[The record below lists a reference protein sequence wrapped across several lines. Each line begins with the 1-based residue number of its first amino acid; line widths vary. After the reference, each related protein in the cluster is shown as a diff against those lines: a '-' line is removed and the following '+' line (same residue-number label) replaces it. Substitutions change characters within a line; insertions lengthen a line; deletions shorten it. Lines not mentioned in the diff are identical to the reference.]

1 MKWSIYER
9 QPEEDAFRQV
19 PEGWIFTIGGP
30 WSYLKWS
37 YLVNDAQKAELL
49 ARIGRW
55 RFAFFVLFTA
65 MIVALAAIS
74 ESLSLSGTSD
84 WIRFA
89 TFAAVFSLLFFLLV
103 FVAMP
108 YIQLFILRPILTGAV
123 PATLAPTP
131 TTSTRIGF
139 WDSLLGGCRVLARTF
154 SSRFLIFACLLFG
167 FLSIKSGYD
176 AFTSKADYAYPIAWA
191 FFDAMNSSTFFFV
204 VFFGVALF
212 LKLREG
218 RSHE

>member
-1 MKWSIYER
+1 MKWSIYQR

-55 RFAFFVLFTA
+55 RFAFFVLLAA
-65 MIVALAAIS
+65 MIVALAATS
-74 ESLSLSGTSD
+74 ESLSRSGTSN
-84 WIRFA
+84 WIA
-89 TFAAVFSLLFFLLV
+89 TFAAVFGLLLFLL
-103 FVAMP
+103 VAMP

-131 TTSTRIGF
+131 TKPTRIGF
-139 WDSLLGGCRVLARTF
+139 WDGLLGGCRVLARTF
-154 SSRFLIFACLLFG
+154 SSRFLMFACLPFG

-176 AFTSKADYAYPIAWA
+176 VFTSKTDYADLITALIPTAL
-191 FFDAMNSSTFFFV
+191 
-204 VFFGVALF
+204 FGVALF
-212 LKLREG
+212 LKLKGR